1 MRSALGIIGRMAI
14 GDAFDASVVY
24 YDDWIR
30 IALPGYEELFGTAVG
45 LIPFDSSR
53 AFDVLDLGAG
63 TGLFSKHVI
72 DSFPNSRFTLVD
84 LAPKLLDVARS
95 RFSER
100 SAQFEY
106 VTADFRAIGS
116 PPQYDV
122 VVSSLAIHH
131 LTDEDKADLFRRVYG
146 LLREGGVFLNV
157 DQIRAESPQ
166 MEKLYRSRWL
176 EHVRLLGGTEQQIAD
191 SLDRRD
197 TYDCDAFLG
206 DQLRWLREAGFQSA
220 DCVYKNWFVGVF
232 PAVRAARG

>member
-1 MRSALGIIGRMAI
+1 MRATLGIIGGMAI
-14 GDAFDASVVY
+14 GDAFDASVAY

-45 LIPFDSSR
+45 LIPRQPDD

-72 DSFPNSRFTLVD
+72 DSFPNARFTLVD

-95 RFSER
+95 RFSGR

-106 VTADFRAIGS
+106 VTADYRAHEA
-116 PPQYDV
+116 PPEYDV
-122 VVSSLAIHH
+122 VVSSLSIHH
-131 LTDEDKADLFRRVYG
+131 LADEDKADLFRRVFR

-157 DQIRAESPQ
+157 DQIRAESPR

-176 EHVRLLGGTEQQIAD
+176 EHVRRLGATEQQITD

-197 TYDCDAFLG
+197 TYDRDAFLG
-206 DQLRWLREAGFQSA
+206 DQLRWLREAGFESP

-232 PAVRAARG
+232 LAVRAELG